1 MDMHDLSGKLA
12 VITGG
17 SSGIGFSTALLLAKR
32 GARILIVARN
42 EIKLAEAQ
50 QQLSVH
56 SQYPV
61 VTLSAD
67 ISQAEDIK
75 KLAEEVHQLAPCADI
90 IINSAGIVSAGLLGD
105 TPLDEWERLY
115 SLNVRGLVG
124 VLQALTPAM
133 EVQAKKDKKAR
144 HIVNV
149 ASVAGIV
156 GFPGMSAYSATKGA
170 VILLTESLRAE
181 LSVYNIG
188 VSAICP
194 AFVKTPISET
204 VQAFGRMDNPKTYR
218 GIAKTF
224 AQADLT
230 PQDVAG
236 ATIKAMAKN
245 KGLVVLGRVGKIAN
259 LVKRISPKIMNKI
272 VNKQA
277 RVY

>member
-61 VTLSAD
+61 VTVSAD
-67 ISQAEDIK
+67 ISQPEEIK
-75 KLAEEVHQLAPCADI
+75 KLAGQVHQLAPCADI
-90 IINSAGIVSAGLLGD
+90 IVNSAGIVSAGLLGD

-149 ASVAGIV
+149 SSVAGIV
-156 GFPGMSAYSATKGA
+156 SVPGMSAYSATKGA

-194 AFVKTPISET
+194 AYVKTPISET
-204 VQAFGRMDNPKTYR
+204 VQAFGRMDNPTTYR
-218 GIAKTF
+218 TVAKTF

-245 KGLVVLGRVGKIAN
+245 KGFVVLGRVGKIAH
-259 LVKRISPKIMNKI
+259 LVKRISPKIMNNI
-272 VNKQA
+272 VSKRA

>member
-1 MDMHDLSGKLA
+1 MNMQNLSGKLA

-17 SSGIGFSTALLLAKR
+17 SSGIGFSVAQLLAKR

-42 EIKLAEAQ
+42 QTKLNEAQ

-61 VTLSAD
+61 VTVSAD
-67 ISQAEDIK
+67 ISKLEDIK
-75 KLAEEVHQLAPCADI
+75 KLAEQVHQLAPCADI
-90 IINSAGIVSAGLLGD
+90 VINSAGIVSAGLLGD

-133 EVQAKKDKKAR
+133 ETQGKKDNKAR
-144 HIVNV
+144 HIANV

-188 VSAICP
+188 VTAICP
-194 AFVKTPISET
+194 AYVKTPISET
-204 VQAFGRMDNPKTYR
+204 VQAFGKMDHPKTYR

-224 AQADLT
+224 ASADLT
-230 PQDVAG
+230 PDDVAV
-236 ATIKAMAKN
+236 ATIKAMSKN
-245 KGLVVLGRVGKIAN
+245 KGLLVLGRVGKIAHFI
-259 LVKRISPKIMNKI
+259 KRISPKMMNNI
-272 VNKQA
+272 VSKQA

>member
-42 EIKLAEAQ
+42 ETKLAEAQ

-61 VTLSAD
+61 VTVSAD

-75 KLAEEVHQLAPCADI
+75 KLAQQVHQLAPCADI

-124 VLQALTPAM
+124 VLQVLTPAM

-194 AFVKTPISET
+194 AYVKTPISET

-230 PQDVAG
+230 SQDVAG
-236 ATIKAMAKN
+236 ATIKAISKN

-259 LVKRISPKIMNKI
+259 LVKRISPKMMNKI

>member
-61 VTLSAD
+61 VTVSAD
-67 ISQAEDIK
+67 ISQPEEIK
-75 KLAEEVHQLAPCADI
+75 KLAGQVHQLAPCADI
-90 IINSAGIVSAGLLGD
+90 IVNSAGIVSAGLLGD

-133 EVQAKKDKKAR
+133 ELQSKKDNKAR

-194 AFVKTPISET
+194 AYVKTPISET
-204 VQAFGRMDNPKTYR
+204 VKAFGRMDNPKTYR
-218 GIAKTF
+218 GVAKTF

-230 PQDVAG
+230 PQDVAH

-259 LVKRISPKIMNKI
+259 LVKRISPKMMNKI

>member
-61 VTLSAD
+61 VTVSAD

-144 HIVNV
+144 HIVNI

-194 AFVKTPISET
+194 AYVKTPISET

-218 GIAKTF
+218 GVAKTF

-230 PQDVAG
+230 PQDVAS

-245 KGLVVLGRVGKIAN
+245 KGLVVLGRIGKIAH
-259 LVKRISPKIMNKI
+259 LIKRFSPKIMNKI

>member
-17 SSGIGFSTALLLAKR
+17 SSGIGFSTALLLAKL

-42 EIKLAEAQ
+42 ETKLAEAQ

-61 VTLSAD
+61 VTVSAD

-75 KLAEEVHQLAPCADI
+75 KLAQQVHQLAPCADI

-124 VLQALTPAM
+124 VLQVLTPAM

-194 AFVKTPISET
+194 AYVKTPISET

-230 PQDVAG
+230 SQDVAG

-259 LVKRISPKIMNKI
+259 LVKRISPKMMNKI